1 MILGYLRSF
10 WNLIPHVL
18 RKGLGTWTMPW
29 MTRRT
34 MSTVTPVSAASG
46 VKRAR
51 TEVIN
56 MQVPDKY
63 LVPNTSAI

>member
-1 MILGYLRSF
+1 
-10 WNLIPHVL
+10 
-18 RKGLGTWTMPW
+18 MPW